1 MHHNAMWPFSQR
13 PCRAASVLALG
24 GIECINPSLH
34 LINLGSDDLL
44 HILIDR
50 AVSDKQIVAV
60 AGSRDKVDR
69 RTGAGLERAAGTEL
83 ARHGG

>member
-1 MHHNAMWPFSQR
+1 MHRDTARPSSQR

-24 GIECINPSLH
+24 GIERINPSLH
-34 LINLGSDDLL
+34 LINLSSDDLL

-50 AVSDKQIVAV
+50 AVSDEQIVAV
-60 AGSRDKVDR
+60 ARSRDEVDW

-83 ARHGG
+83 AGYGG